1 MFRRDNRNTR
11 RDSKKGQKRDT
22 VGARPAGGSSSPI
35 GSTSSEGFA
44 SDGQRGQAEWPEIGG
59 LPVPRL
65 SRSPCPTHLP
75 SRDELRAADVRR
87 VDAAEK
93 DAPDIRCRRQR
104 RDAALQ
110 RWPSGQ
116 VKSAQKV
123 DEEEEER
130 LRRRTQQMEEARA
143 AGRRGG
149 EGGIQGIPPM
159 EELHRTGL
167 ALRRG
172 TGPSNGDYTDSHCSL
187 KVCTGGAR
195 SRRKE
200 LVLSGGEEVEHM
212 VTCSDHSF
220 TERSMPASPEK
231 EDSEETRRQSR
242 SLETLRARALP
253 RSRSRRRGEGTK
265 GRGEGTKQPCSPERR
280 KGRGEGTKGRG
291 EGTKQPRSPERRK
304 LRARL
309 RAPADARS
317 CERDSVSSSRGRA
330 RPAQYPY
337 ALSRCESYEQLF
349 RQCEDRVSIACGYA
363 GGGEEVRRR
372 FCMEELEF
380 RERMLPGR
388 REIMERCR
396 TKVKEAE
403 KQWRHCIGRF
413 EDAEAR
419 VQQTKREIRA
429 FTALGLHGTLE
440 EALSRRTSW
449 ERP

>member
-44 SDGQRGQAEWPEIGG
+44 SDGQRGQTEWPEIGG

-265 GRGEGTKQPCSPERR
+265 GRGEGTKQP
-280 KGRGEGTKGRG
+280 
-291 EGTKQPRSPERRK
+291 RSPERRK

-349 RQCEDRVSIACGYA
+349 SRCVAMSSYDRVSIACRYPKH
-363 GGGEEVRRR
+363 EEERRR
-372 FCMEELEF
+372 ICMEELEF

-396 TKVKEAE
+396 TKVKAAE